1 MTTPATPPAGWYPD
15 PTGKPGNLYWDG
27 AQWHSAIPAEP
38 KPKSRARKFLWM
50 ALAGFVLQLAARN
63 AGSPGS
69 DLVPFFKLAGLLL
82 LGIGLAGFSVMTLI
96 EVAAERRA
104 EKRQLGG
111 PRG

>member
-1 MTTPATPPAGWYPD
+1 
-15 PTGKPGNLYWDG
+15 
-27 AQWHSAIPAEP
+27 
-38 KPKSRARKFLWM
+38 M